1 MESVSVRSE
10 KINVSAMI
18 LNQLCLFEREISAKN
33 IDVSISHVEETAIAT
48 AIYSV

>member
-1 MESVSVRSE
+1 MDVKSILDIE
-10 KINVSAMI
+10 I
-18 LNQLCLFEREISAKN
+18 LNEESGRPYVNIKGKRAKN